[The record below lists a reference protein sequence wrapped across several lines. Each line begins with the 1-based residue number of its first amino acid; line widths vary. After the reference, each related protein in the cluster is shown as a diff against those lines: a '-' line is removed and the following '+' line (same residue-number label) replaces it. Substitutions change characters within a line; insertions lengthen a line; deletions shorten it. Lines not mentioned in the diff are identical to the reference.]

1 MNPLSINKDQHY
13 IGTSDLA
20 AAAARQIRE
29 LVPEQVRGSV
39 TEIPDERMV
48 RYYISQRV
56 LPEPLGKNGNSSV
69 YGYRHLL
76 VLLVVKRLQAE
87 FLPLAKIRSIIA
99 ESSIEDL
106 ERILTPNP
114 SKENT
119 QVFLE
124 SLLKAPTSQPGS
136 SPARAKLWQR
146 HEIEPGFE
154 IQVRQDWVM
163 PSDAESQLKL
173 AQKILRK
180 LSAELDLP
188 KALRKD

>member
-1 MNPLSINKDQHY
+1 MKPLSINKDQHY
-13 IGTSDLA
+13 IGTSELASA
-20 AAAARQIRE
+20 AAQQIRA
-29 LVPEQVRGSV
+29 LVPEQARGSV

-56 LPEPLGKNGNSSV
+56 LPEPLGKNGTASV

-99 ESSIEDL
+99 ESTVEDL
-106 ERILTPNP
+106 ERILTPKT
-114 SKENT
+114 SRETT
-119 QVFLE
+119 QEFLE
-124 SLLKAPTSQPGS
+124 SLLKSPSNPTGTPPS
-136 SPARAKLWQR
+136 RTKLWQR

-163 PSDAESQLKL
+163 PADTESQLKL
-173 AQKILRK
+173 AQKILKK
-180 LSAELDLP
+180 LSAEL
-188 KALRKD
+188 